1 MKNPIKGALDQLQ
14 VRTRPNGDLDHYLW
28 GFEGPYDSWVWISAQ
43 TYARIVQF
51 LLHGTENDLDEIE
64 GFMASEHDDGAI
76 AFGEPRDEESIPF
89 GARVDVSLCMQDRH
103 DETSNLPHRGPGS
116 AFSAGSGS
124 CPFRG
129 ALCAAL
135 PRSAPR
141 PTSDSISAT
150 SKRAPRESGA
160 PATACLPPR
169 RPAHV
174 PRACDLGSTWGAGL
188 PTGKATTLRWARGRS
203 HGPAP
208 VQREPRSAPGRS
220 ACAARRGRERHGG

>member
-103 DETSNLPHRGPGS
+103 DEN
-116 AFSAGSGS
+116 SGW
-124 CPFRG
+124 FFDIR
-129 ALCAAL
+129 LAA
-135 PRSAPR
+135 
-141 PTSDSISAT
+141 
-150 SKRAPRESGA
+150 K
-160 PATACLPPR
+160 
-169 RPAHV
+169 
-174 PRACDLGSTWGAGL
+174 
-188 PTGKATTLRWARGRS
+188 
-203 HGPAP
+203 
-208 VQREPRSAPGRS
+208 Q
-220 ACAARRGRERHGG
+220 AAA